1 MFPTKALAARLKW
14 EPFFVPHNPLLSL
27 TADSDWLLLTIW
39 NKDHLKL
46 ISYIFEILKIFKSSF
61 LIVVSISV
69 RVDEDN
75 DDGGAIP
82 RAD

>member
-1 MFPTKALAARLKW
+1 M
-14 EPFFVPHNPLLSL
+14 
-27 TADSDWLLLTIW
+27 
-39 NKDHLKL
+39 
-46 ISYIFEILKIFKSSF
+46 ISHIFEILKIYKSSF
-61 LIVVSISV
+61 LIIYWVVVSV